1 LNGVCFLILN
11 FKDGS
16 SLTFDSTQDSDIFY
30 FEYIDEDELEE
41 GLVAV
46 AAPIRELDG
55 RVVGAIS
62 ISGPSTRLST
72 KELIRIGDLIISEI
86 DAVQINRKKKPQMPN
101 QKIGKVG
108 AA

>member
-1 LNGVCFLILN
+1 MIELSQNDWASQ
-11 FKDGS
+11 KEA
-16 SLTFDSTQDSDIFY
+16 DSESII
-30 FEYIDEDELEE
+30 IDVRTKDELEE

-62 ISGPSTRLST
+62 VSGPSTRLST